1 MTAERT
7 LTAEARIPTD
17 RPSRYLVQLC
27 KHFAN
32 KGRHLTHRPRT
43 HTLPELRPDQIQVE
57 WTDSDGTLRLPWG
70 QCTLR
75 ALPGTLLARV
85 EADDQE
91 NLERLQVLVST
102 HIDRFSRRD
111 PLRVEWRSSETAVDA
126 PTETAHLPHQRPGGR
141 ARFVVIGV
149 AAIAVALHLAL
160 GGTVLANTPWTGW
173 VVGFVVTVA
182 LAKAALV
189 GGLALRRHRSRIG

>member
-1 MTAERT
+1 M

-32 KGRHLTHRPRT
+32 KGRHLTHHPRA
-43 HTLPELRPDQIQVE
+43 HTLPELPPDQIQVE

-70 QCTLR
+70 QCILQ
-75 ALPGTLLARV
+75 ALPGRLRVHV

-91 NLERLQVLVST
+91 NLERLQDLVSS
-102 HIDRFSRRD
+102 HIGRFSRRD
-111 PLRVEWRSSETAVDA
+111 PLRVEWRSAEATVDA
-126 PTETAHLPHQRPGGR
+126 PGEGAVPPHQRPGGR
-141 ARFVVIGV
+141 TRFIVIGV
-149 AAIAVALHLAL
+149 AAVAVALHLAL
-160 GGTVLANTPWTGW
+160 GGTVLAHTSWTGW
-173 VVGFVVTVA
+173 VVGFLVTAVA
-182 LAKAALV
+182 VKAALV